1 MGSKQYI
8 YSGNKMHSHVE
19 AIGTCTLVLSSGF
32 VFNLEN
38 TFYIP
43 SFSRNLILVSRLVL
57 FGYSF
62 NFSKTS
68 FSLFYKY
75 DLVRNYTLF
84 DGHFSIN
91 LQDATHNVM
100 HVHIGVKRCVMNE
113 DSSLLW
119 HRRLRHISIE
129 RIKRLVNDGV
139 LSASDFIDFD
149 TCMDCIKGN

>member
-8 YSGNKMHSHVE
+8 YLGNKMHSHVE

-68 FSLFYKY
+68 FGLFYKY
-75 DLVRNYTLF
+75 DLVRNYTLC

-139 LSASDFIDFD
+139 LSALDFIDFD

>member
-8 YSGNKMHSHVE
+8 YLGNKMHSHVE
-19 AIGTCTLVLSSGF
+19 PIGTCTLVLSSGF

-68 FSLFYKY
+68 FGLFYKY
-75 DLVRNYTLF
+75 DLVRNYTLC

-119 HRRLRHISIE
+119 HQRLKHISIE

-139 LSASDFIDFD
+139 LSALDFIDFD

>member
-1 MGSKQYI
+1 
-8 YSGNKMHSHVE
+8 MHSHVE

-75 DLVRNYTLF
+75 DLVRNYTLC

-100 HVHIGVKRCVMNE
+100 HVHIGVK
-113 DSSLLW
+113 
-119 HRRLRHISIE
+119 
-129 RIKRLVNDGV
+129 
-139 LSASDFIDFD
+139 
-149 TCMDCIKGN
+149 